1 MKNWLLYF
9 FAVLVVTAAVPFAA
23 EKTAVSDPVPKITV
37 LRGSEV
43 KEISAEEFALCVL
56 IAEGGSLPSFEAKKA
71 LAVAARSLASYIDF
85 NGYKHSEF
93 DLCSDPDCCLA
104 LSDPEQAEEALFA
117 ECKNAVDETRGMVLE
132 FDRLPAAALFTYCA
146 GSGTRDNPELGYL
159 CAVAESERC
168 EAHGSELKMDYSA
181 FSEAIPGISSC
192 TSEELLQSSFIAYDA
207 SGKCSF
213 GVFNGVCIG
222 AEELASSL
230 SLPSAE
236 FNISFDEEEA
246 VITCYGEGSGFGLNL
261 CGAERMAESGKSFS
275 EIIALYYPELNLN
288 KIY

>member
-9 FAVLVVTAAVPFAA
+9 FAVLIITAAVPFAA
-23 EKTAVSDPVPKITV
+23 EKAAVSDPIPKITV

-43 KEISAEEFALCVL
+43 KEVSAEEFALCVL

-85 NGYKHSEF
+85 NGYRHSDF
-93 DLCSDPDCCLA
+93 DLCSDPECCVA
-104 LSDPEQAEEALFA
+104 LSDPEQASVELLA
-117 ECKNAVDETRGMVLE
+117 ECRNAVDETRGMVLE
-132 FDRLPAAALFTYCA
+132 FERLPAATLFTYCA
-146 GSGTRDNPELGYL
+146 GSGTRSDPEFSYL

-168 EAHGSELKMDYSA
+168 DKHVSELKTDYSA
-181 FSEAIPGISSC
+181 FSEAIPELSSC
-192 TSEELLQSSFIAYDA
+192 TPEELLKSSFIAYDA

-222 AEELASSL
+222 AEEIASSL

-236 FNISFDEEEA
+236 FKISFEEKEA

-261 CGAERMAESGKSFS
+261 CGAERMAESGKSFT
-275 EIIALYYPELNLN
+275 EIIAFYYPKLNLN